1 MGFGGDVPGGK
12 PGAIL
17 PISYLRRMTTMGDM
31 AIPSGVSGRQE
42 TRALHDPGA
51 VNAISP
57 VKAAEAVA
65 AESGKDSQSGSAALN
80 QALAQ
85 VGKYVQDTH
94 RTLDFSVDRDTDEVV
109 VKVVDRETKQVIRQ
123 IPSEEVL
130 VIAKRLKA
138 ATSTGVLL
146 NEKA

>member
-1 MGFGGDVPGGK
+1 
-12 PGAIL
+12 
-17 PISYLRRMTTMGDM
+17 MGDM
-31 AIPSGVSGRQE
+31 AIPGGVSGHQE
-42 TRALHDPGA
+42 TRTLHDPGV
-51 VNAISP
+51 VNGVSP

-65 AESGKDSQSGSAALN
+65 SETGKESQSGKAALN

-85 VGKYVQDTH
+85 VGKYIQDTH
-94 RTLDFSVDRDTDEVV
+94 RTLDFSVDRDTDELV

-123 IPSEEVL
+123 IPSEEMM